1 VSARGI
7 PEATIFHD
15 PASGFYGYRVRFP
28 GRKVHYS
35 LDTCLT
41 YQDALMSCDPHRE
54 RVWEESSDA
63 DETALLVSRDYREG
77 TVGWNMTRLTL
88 PGR

>member
-15 PASGFYGYRVRFP
+15 PASRFYGDRV
-28 GRKVHYS
+28 
-35 LDTCLT
+35 DTRLT
-41 YQDALMSCDPHRE
+41 YQDALMSCDPQRE

-88 PGR
+88 PGRTRV